1 MQISAVRVRKITNP
15 SEQKLKALVS
25 VVFDEQFVVHD
36 LRVVEGVNGPF
47 VAMPRRKNAEGEYKD
62 VAHPITAAAREM
74 VQKAVLEA
82 YSKLDAKETVKE
94 PETETGTDD
103 GSEIDAQIV
112 SA

>member
-1 MQISAVRVRKITNP
+1 MQISDVRIHKITNP

-25 VVFDEQFVVHD
+25 VVFDEQFVVHE
-36 LRVVEGVNGPF
+36 LRVVEGANGLF
-47 VAMPRRKNAEGEYKD
+47 VAMPRRKTAQGEFKD

-82 YSKLDAKETVKE
+82 YREAEAKETV
-94 PETETGTDD
+94 
-103 GSEIDAQIV
+103 

>member
-62 VAHPITAAAREM
+62 VAHPITAEAREM

-82 YSKLDAKETVKE
+82 YGQLLAKDKAVETEVNTELPTATETV
-94 PETETGTDD
+94 
-103 GSEIDAQIV
+103 